1 MFLRCSRRVKDGK
14 THEYWNVVENRRLAD
29 GRVAQRQVL
38 YLGEINAS
46 QREVWRKSVEVHTHG
61 ARRQVALFPAGSMP
75 CDDVDAIGVHL
86 SRLRLVRPRQWGAC
100 WLALSLWQQLDL
112 DSFWLPRLPAS
123 REGTPWL
130 KVLKTLVAYRL
141 IDPGSE
147 WRLHRQWFDASA
159 MADLL
164 DADFALAEKNTL
176 YRCLDRLVEHKDELF
191 KFLVSR
197 WGELFGAKFD
207 VLLYDLTSTYFETH
221 EERGPEDLRQFGY
234 SRDKRGDCRQV
245 VIALIVTP
253 EGFPLSYEVLA
264 GNTADSTTLSGFL
277 ERIEQRYGRANR
289 IWVMDRGIP
298 TEDSLAQM
306 RAKGASYLVGTPK
319 GRLSKLERG
328 FVDQPWAHI
337 RDGVQVKRLAT
348 DEDVYVLAQS
358 DARIDKERGMR
369 RRRLRSYL
377 GRLREL
383 QGQTLTRDQLLMKLG
398 AARHEAG
405 RAASL
410 VQVTLTETVVL
421 EQEKTASAAQPAVTT
436 EPAAA
441 AQPAPTVET
450 AAAAEPAAKAP
461 VHAKP
466 KGSRATKT
474 RSKEKAQPA
483 PSMTFRLDRAKLRK
497 SRRREG
503 RYLLRTNLDAQQPER
518 LWTFY
523 IQLTEVEQ
531 AFKELKSDLAVRPIF
546 HRTEDR
552 IEAHIFVAFLAYC
565 LQVTLK
571 AKLRAVAAGL
581 TPAEVI
587 AKFKTMQMVDVHLP
601 TTDGRELLLSRYTQP
616 EPEHRMLLQHL
627 RLSLP
632 EQPPPKISA
641 QEVHRQHPEP
651 APV

>member
-1 MFLRCSRRVKDGK
+1 MFLRCTRRVKDGK
-14 THEYWNVVENRRLAD
+14 THEYWNLVENRRLAD
-29 GRVAQRQVL
+29 GRVVQRQVL

-46 QREVWRKSVEVHTHG
+46 QREAWRKTIEVQMHG
-61 ARRQVALFPAGSMP
+61 RRRQVALFPAGSMP

-86 SRLRLVRPRQWGAC
+86 SQLRLERPRQWGAC
-100 WLALSLWQQLDL
+100 WLALTLWQQLEL
-112 DSFWLPRLPAS
+112 DSFWRPRLRPS

-147 WRLHRQWFDASA
+147 WKLHRQWFDASA

-164 DADFALAEKNTL
+164 DSDFALAEKNTL
-176 YRCLDRLVEHKDELF
+176 YRCLDRLVAHKDELF
-191 KFLVSR
+191 KFLKRR

-207 VLLYDLTSTYFETH
+207 VLLYDLSSTYFETDV
-221 EERGPEDLRQFGY
+221 ERGPQDLRQFGY

-253 EGFPLSYEVLA
+253 EGLPLSYEVLA

-277 ERIEQRYGRANR
+277 QRIEQRYGRANR

-306 RAKGASYLVGTPK
+306 RAEGASYLVGTPK
-319 GRLSKLERG
+319 GRLTKLEQAFLG
-328 FVDQPWAHI
+328 QPWA
-337 RDGVQVKRLAT
+337 RVREGVQVKRLAT
-348 DEDVYVLAQS
+348 EEDVYVLAQS

-369 RRRLRSYL
+369 RRRLRRYVD
-377 GRLREL
+377 RLQAL
-383 QGQTLTRDQLLMKLG
+383 QGQTLSRDQLLMKLG

-405 RAASL
+405 RAAHL
-410 VQVTLTETVVL
+410 VQVTISQIGAPTT
-421 EQEKTASAAQPAVTT
+421 KAAATPKAMARAKARALRAKAGAAK
-436 EPAAA
+436 EAKPAASL
-441 AQPAPTVET
+441 Q
-450 AAAAEPAAKAP
+450 
-461 VHAKP
+461 
-466 KGSRATKT
+466 
-474 RSKEKAQPA
+474 
-483 PSMTFRLDRAKLRK
+483 FRLDRAKLRQV
-497 SRRREG
+497 RRREG

-518 LWTFY
+518 LWAFY

-531 AFKELKSDLAVRPIF
+531 AFKELKHDLAVRPIF
-546 HRTEDR
+546 HRNEGR

-571 AKLRAVAAGL
+571 AHLRPMAAGL
-581 TPAEVI
+581 TPREVI
-587 AKFKTMQMVDVHLP
+587 AKFKAMQMVDVHIP

-616 EPEHRMLLQHL
+616 EAEQRMLLQQL

-641 QEVHRQHPEP
+641 TQIRQQVP
-651 APV
+651 AAAV

>member
-14 THEYWNVVENRRLAD
+14 AHEYWNLVENRRLAD

-46 QREVWRKSVEVHTHG
+46 QREAWRKTIEVQEQG

-75 CDDVDAIGVHL
+75 ADDVDAIGVRL
-86 SRLRLVRPRQWGAC
+86 SELRVERPRQWGAC
-100 WLALSLWQQLDL
+100 WLALDLWQQLEL
-112 DSFWLPRLPAS
+112 DSFWRSRLRAS

-164 DADFALAEKNTL
+164 DSDFALAEKNTL

-191 KFLVSR
+191 RFLKRR

-207 VLLYDLTSTYFETH
+207 VLLYDLTSTYFETDV
-221 EERGPEDLRQFGY
+221 ERGPEDLRQYGY

-264 GNTADSTTLSGFL
+264 GNTADSTTLSEFL
-277 ERIEQRYGRANR
+277 DRIERRYGRANR

-298 TEDSLAQM
+298 TEDSLAKM
-306 RAKGASYLVGTPK
+306 RAMGASYLVGTPK
-319 GRLSKLERG
+319 GRLTRLEQAFCG
-328 FVDQPWAHI
+328 QSWA
-337 RDGVQVKRLAT
+337 RVREGVQVKRLAT
-348 DEDVYVLAQS
+348 EEDVYVLAQS

-369 RRRLRSYL
+369 RKRLRRYVD
-377 GRLREL
+377 RLQAL
-383 QGQTLTRDQLLMKLG
+383 QGQVLTRDQLLMKLG

-405 RAASL
+405 RAANL
-410 VQVTLTETVVL
+410 VQVTTPKPKASA
-421 EQEKTASAAQPAVTT
+421 KTANL
-436 EPAAA
+436 EF
-441 AQPAPTVET
+441 
-450 AAAAEPAAKAP
+450 K
-461 VHAKP
+461 
-466 KGSRATKT
+466 
-474 RSKEKAQPA
+474 
-483 PSMTFRLDRAKLRK
+483 LDRARLRQV
-497 SRRREG
+497 RRREG
-503 RYLLRTNLDAQQPER
+503 RYLLRTNLTAGAPEQ

-531 AFKELKSDLAVRPIF
+531 AFKELKHDLAVRPIF
-546 HRTEDR
+546 HHNENR

-571 AKLRAVAAGL
+571 ANLRPLAGGI
-581 TPAEVI
+581 TPREVI
-587 AKFKTMQMVDVHLP
+587 AKFKTMQMVDVCIP
-601 TTDGRELLLSRYTQP
+601 TTDGRELVLPRYTQP
-616 EPEHRMLLQHL
+616 EPEHRVLLQRLQL
-627 RLSLP
+627 RLP
-632 EQPPPKISA
+632 EQPPPKITPA
-641 QEVHRQHPEP
+641 QARQHAP
-651 APV
+651 AATAV